1 MFMRGYIH
9 FQLLGILSEV
19 LSGQPEGSKR
29 DIEQADLKTY
39 ESTQTR
45 MRYTPDIV
53 LRGMLKES
61 ISHHLF
67 PITVDGLLSRKN
79 ETISAILR
87 SKRVRELYRNEIIRQ
102 AQKTADF
109 LLFYEY
115 LASKGLHPVVMK
127 GIICRSLYPQPEHR
141 SSVDEDLLIDPSEF
155 DSIHKAILAYGLEPV
170 STEDEIRTAW
180 EVSYESREKHLYIE
194 IHKMPFAPDAKAYAC
209 LNNCFEGAKERSI
222 AMEIYATSVRTMA
235 PTDHIM
241 YLVCHAYKHFLHG
254 GVGIRQV
261 CDLCMMAEKWDEGI
275 DWETVRDKCEKVRIA
290 KFAAGLFRIGERY
303 LECQMPPVFKDIA
316 VDPDPLL
323 RDILSGGL
331 YGVEDLDR
339 AHSALMTL
347 DAVAADR
354 AGRKKRAVAG
364 SVFLPLKSMSKK
376 YPYLRKLPF
385 LLPVAWVQRVVGYIS
400 EQKRTKSVDPSRT
413 VQIGRRRIDLLRE
426 YDIIR

>member
-194 IHKMPFAPDAKAYAC
+194 IHKMPFA
-209 LNNCFEGAKERSI
+209 
-222 AMEIYATSVRTMA
+222 MA